1 MFDFDDY
8 RPARRIPVRAVAKP
22 DPAAVAPV
30 SDAAPP
36 EPEPAAPPQTPDDW
50 KELALRQ
57 QAEMVNFRK
66 RQERRADEA
75 VVAER
80 ERLLRRVL
88 SVLDNLERALDA
100 PRVEPGCAG
109 LAQGVELT
117 RRELVRLLE
126 SEGVSAVPAAGV
138 PFTPELHEAISTVA
152 DPARAGRVVE
162 VVETGYT
169 LNDRLLRPARV
180 VVAA

>member
-1 MFDFDDY
+1 MFNFDDY
-8 RPARRIPVRAVAKP
+8 RPVHRIPVRAVAEP

-30 SDAAPP
+30 NDASPPMP
-36 EPEPAAPPQTPDDW
+36 EPAPPQTEDDW
-50 KELALRQ
+50 KELALRR

-66 RQERRADEA
+66 RQERRADESI
-75 VVAER
+75 VAER

-88 SVLDNLERALDA
+88 PVLDNLERALDA
-100 PRVEPGCAG
+100 PIEPACSG
-109 LAQGVELT
+109 LARGVELT

-126 SEGVSAVPAAGV
+126 SEGVSAIAAAGA
-138 PFTPELHEAISTVA
+138 PFTPTLHEAAATVA
-152 DPARAGRVVE
+152 NPARAGRVVE
-162 VVETGYT
+162 VIETGYT